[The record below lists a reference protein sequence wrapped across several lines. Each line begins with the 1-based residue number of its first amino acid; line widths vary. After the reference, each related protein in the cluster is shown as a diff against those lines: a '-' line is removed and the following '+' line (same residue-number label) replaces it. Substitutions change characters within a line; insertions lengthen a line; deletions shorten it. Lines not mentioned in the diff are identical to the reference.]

1 MDTTHS
7 SNARLLAGVQV
18 LQAHTYTKFDR
29 LQQEVET
36 LAHQY
41 KLSNGSLRL
50 AIDMLPLVQ
59 HNIATN
65 GAQFAPMWAT
75 MHQNT
80 TINLISIRSNLE
92 NMETRMYE
100 AMKCTKEMREL
111 SKFWAYEALAGIK
124 ARRFAT
130 DTA

>member
-1 MDTTHS
+1 MGPTHS

-18 LQAHTYTKFDR
+18 LQAHTYTKFNQ
-29 LQQEVET
+29 LQQEVEI

-50 AIDMLPLVQ
+50 AIDMLPLIQ
-59 HNIATN
+59 NTIATN
-65 GAQFAPMWAT
+65 GAHFAPMWAA

-80 TINLISIRSNLE
+80 TLNLINNRSNLE
-92 NMETRMYE
+92 KVETRMYE
-100 AMKCTKEMREL
+100 AMECTKEMREL
-111 SKFWAYEALAGIK
+111 SKFWAYEALVRVTD
-124 ARRFAT
+124 RRFAT